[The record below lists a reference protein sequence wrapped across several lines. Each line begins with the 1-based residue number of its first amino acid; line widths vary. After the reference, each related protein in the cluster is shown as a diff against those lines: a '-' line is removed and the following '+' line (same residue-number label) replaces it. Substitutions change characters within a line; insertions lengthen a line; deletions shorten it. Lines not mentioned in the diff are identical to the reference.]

1 MTITKNTLVSLDC
14 RLSDSDGNLLN
25 PGEPELI
32 YLHGG
37 YGQLFARAE
46 AALEGKAVGDS
57 VSVVLEPADAFGEHD
72 EALVVEEALSELPED
87 IFVGMEVDGYLEE
100 CPDDVI
106 IYTVTEIH
114 EAYAR
119 LDANHPYAGKQL
131 RFEAEVRELQ
141 PLGDAAVREILEHR
155 HHHHH

>member
-14 RLSDSDGNLLN
+14 TLTDSDGKLLN

-37 YGQLFARAE
+37 YGQLFAKVE
-46 AALEGKAVGDS
+46 AALEGKAVGER
-57 VSVVLEPADAFGEHD
+57 VSVALEPEDAFGAHD

-87 IFVGMEVDGYLEE
+87 IFVGMEIDGYLEE
-100 CPDDVI
+100 QPDDVI

-114 EAYAR
+114 EEYAR
-119 LDANHPYAGKQL
+119 LDANHPYAGKHL

-141 PLGDAAVREILEHR
+141 PLGDDAVREILEHQ